1 MTRVHNFCA
10 GPAALPAEVL
20 ERAQGELLD
29 WHGAGASIMEL
40 SHRSPEF
47 VGVAERA
54 EAALRRLLK
63 ISDDYAV
70 LFQQGGASQQ
80 FSSVPL
86 NLSDKEDTVDQV
98 VTGQWSKKALAEGR
112 RLVNVNVA
120 SSSEVSNFTT
130 VQDRADWSTSDD
142 AAYLHYCPN
151 ETIGGLE
158 FDFVPQSGSPLV
170 ADMSSTILSRP
181 IDVDRFGVIYA
192 GAQKNIGPAGLCIVI
207 VRRDLLDRARSDIP
221 AMLHWKVAA
230 DNDSMY
236 NTPPTF
242 GIYLSGLVF
251 EWIEARG
258 GLTAIHQANQRK
270 AQTLYGT
277 IDASD
282 FYSNPVDRRYRSLM
296 NVPFTLADDT
306 LDKQFLKQA
315 EAEGLMNLKGHR
327 SVGGM
332 RASIYNAVEQSS
344 VDALCD
350 FMHRFENEH
359 R

>member
-29 WHGAGASIMEL
+29 WRGAGASIMEL

-54 EAALRRLLK
+54 ESGLRRLLN

-80 FSSVPL
+80 FASVPL

-120 SSSEVSNFTT
+120 SSSEASNFTT
-130 VQDRADWSTSDD
+130 VQDQADWSTSND
-142 AAYLHYCPN
+142 ASYLHYCPN

-158 FDFVPQSGSPLV
+158 FDFVPQSAAPLV

-258 GLTAIHQANQRK
+258 GLAAIHQANQRK

-282 FYSNPVDRRYRSLM
+282 FYSNPVDLRYRSLM
-296 NVPFTLADDT
+296 NVPFTLADDA
-306 LDKQFLKQA
+306 LDKQFLKRA

>member
-181 IDVDRFGVIYA
+181 IDIDRFGVIYA

-236 NTPPTF
+236 NA
-242 GIYLSGLVF
+242 YLRNLFV
-251 EWIEARG
+251 
-258 GLTAIHQANQRK
+258 
-270 AQTLYGT
+270 GT
-277 IDASD
+277 RLR
-282 FYSNPVDRRYRSLM
+282 VDRS
-296 NVPFTLADDT
+296 AWWSHCDT
-306 LDKQFLKQA
+306 SSESA
-315 EAEGLMNLKGHR
+315 KG
-327 SVGGM
+327 S
-332 RASIYNAVEQSS
+332 
-344 VDALCD
+344 DALR
-350 FMHRFENEH
+350 HH
-359 R
+359 

>member
-10 GPAALPAEVL
+10 GPAALPAKVL

-80 FSSVPL
+80 FSAVPL

-282 FYSNPVDRRYRSLM
+282 FYSNPVDLRYRSLM

-344 VDALCD
+344 VDALCN

>member
-1 MTRVHNFCA
+1 MRAHNFCA
-10 GPAALPAEVL
+10 GPAALPAVVL
-20 ERAQGELLD
+20 ERAQSELLN
-29 WHGAGASIMEL
+29 WQNAGASVMEL

-47 VGVAERA
+47 VGIADRA
-54 EAALRRLLK
+54 EASLRRLMN

-80 FSSVPL
+80 FASVPL
-86 NLSDKEDTVDQV
+86 NLSTSADTIDQV

-112 RLVNVNVA
+112 RLTQVNVA
-120 SSSEVSNFTT
+120 SSSESVNFTT
-130 VQDRADWSTSDD
+130 IDPQSEWSMTPG

-158 FDFVPQSGSPLV
+158 FSFVPKTDAPVV

-181 IDVDRFGVIYA
+181 VDVSQFGVIYA

-207 VRRDLLDRARSDIP
+207 VRRDLLGNAREDIP
-221 AMLHWKVAA
+221 AMLNWKTAA

-251 EWIEARG
+251 EWIESLG
-258 GLTAIHQANQRK
+258 GLEAMHSLNKQK
-270 AQTLYGT
+270 AETLYNL

-282 FYSNPVDRRYRSLM
+282 FYANPIDPQFRSLM
-296 NVPFTLADDT
+296 NVPFTLADAE
-306 LDKQFLKQA
+306 LDKHFLQQA
-315 EAEGLMNLKGHR
+315 EEARLLNLKGHR

-344 VDALCD
+344 VDALCE
-350 FMHRFENEH
+350 FMHRFEKENG
-359 R
+359 

>member
-54 EAALRRLLK
+54 EAALRRILK